1 MSWYSVLTA
10 RAVAAGCLA
19 LGYAYVK
26 WKATGELR
34 AEAGRRGAPAA
45 VAAVVLGAACLGAV
59 NATAAPLNLAAPVRA
74 GGFAYLMAVA
84 VAGAAVAPVTLRPAS
99 RHDAPP
105 TCGLARPALAAFL
118 PLPASPSPR
127 PSPPHP
133 SLPTHA

>member
-10 RAVAAGCLA
+10 LAVAAGYLA
-19 LGYAYVK
+19 LGYAYTK

-45 VAAVVLGAACLGAV
+45 AAAVVLGAACLGAV

-84 VAGAAVAPVTLRPAS
+84 GAGAAVAPVARRRPPPL
-99 RHDAPP
+99 DAPP
-105 TCGLARPALAAFL
+105 LCRRGHHRRPT
-118 PLPASPSPR
+118 LPA
-127 PSPPHP
+127 
-133 SLPTHA
+133 